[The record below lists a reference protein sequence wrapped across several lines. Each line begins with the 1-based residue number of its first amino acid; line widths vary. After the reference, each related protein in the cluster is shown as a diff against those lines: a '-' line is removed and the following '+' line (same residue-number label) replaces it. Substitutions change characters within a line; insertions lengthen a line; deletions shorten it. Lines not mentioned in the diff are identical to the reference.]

1 MTVVFIGRQYIV
13 ESVRRDVLASRVC
26 TYCGDRATSVD
37 HDIPVCRG
45 GTNARSNLLPACWP
59 CNLRKGT
66 RTGDE
71 YRNAL
76 TANMALLA
84 PIGKTVKE
92 LTPSGTADSVDDLI
106 IAGRIIAERVARN
119 RQSLQRSAK
128 ALGLLTLVLREQ
140 GFSWRQIQDQTG
152 IIQKNG
158 VRWMKK
164 YLDEGIIP
172 RPDDELDA
180 RWQGRQ
186 E

>member
-13 ESVRRDVLASRVC
+13 ESVRRDVLSSRVC

-66 RTGDE
+66 RTGAE
-71 YRNAL
+71 YRESLIVNAS
-76 TANMALLA
+76 LLVHVD
-84 PIGKTVKE
+84 KTVKE
-92 LTPSGTADSVDDLI
+92 ITPLGTADSVDDLI
-106 IAGRIIAERVARN
+106 VAGRIIAERSASN
-119 RQSLQRSAK
+119 RQSLQKSAK
-128 ALGLLTLVLREQ
+128 VLGLLVLALREQ

-158 VRWMKK
+158 DRWTKK
-164 YLDEGIIP
+164 YLDGGSQ
-172 RPDDELDA
+172 L
-180 RWQGRQ
+180 
-186 E
+186 